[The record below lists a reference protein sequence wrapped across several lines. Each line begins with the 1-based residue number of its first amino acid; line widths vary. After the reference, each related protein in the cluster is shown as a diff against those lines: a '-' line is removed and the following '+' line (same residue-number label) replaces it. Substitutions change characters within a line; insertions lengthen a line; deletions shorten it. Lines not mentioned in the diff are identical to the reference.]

1 MNIVDDLIRTPAQN
15 PTIGLLICADKD
27 NTDVQ
32 YTIKG
37 IQTPIGVA
45 SYDNVTIKEIQ
56 DKLPSIEEL
65 KQRIRLLEENLST

>member
-65 KQRIRLLEENLST
+65 KQRIRWLEENLST